1 MSKKLNIKRLE
12 MVFEENQIPSN
23 DLHSRESTASSSA
36 LLDNSRTTLGTI
48 GPIPPLAQQ
57 EKVHEMI
64 EPGCPYIGIWE
75 DPQTSTSYPS
85 QMNLCHR
92 SLPLTPPALNH
103 QKNYCLSHL
112 YISCALFLLK
122 SKTPMPKSIRWSR

>member
-36 LLDNSRTTLGTI
+36 QLDNSRIPAGTN

-64 EPGCPYIGIWE
+64 EPGCPYIGVWE

-92 SLPLTPPALNH
+92 SLPLTPPNLKH
-103 QKNYCLSHL
+103 QKNFCLSQL
-112 YISCALFLLK
+112 YVSCAIFLQK